1 MSVKSIG
8 FFTRLLDDVPA
19 DERYALAAAQIEKAE
34 SLGFETAWV
43 AQHHF
48 HGDEGG
54 LPALFPFLSY
64 VAARTTNIRLGTGV
78 VTLTMEDPIRV
89 AEDAVVTDILSGG
102 RLEVGFGSGGTPRS
116 YEAFG
121 QQFAQRH
128 ALMDRNLGIV
138 KTAWRG
144 EALPGHNYLWPS
156 GRGLDLRSWQ
166 ATFSAIG
173 AHKAGEAGDGLM
185 LSRTQPRLQGQEGAS
200 LADIQ
205 LPLVQAYLKSL
216 PAQVAPRIMASRSV
230 FVADDRAQALDFAR
244 TGLVRQVE
252 KFRASGHTI
261 DDSSIESLLRT
272 FDVHLGTPEEVV
284 RSLSADRT
292 LEHATEVTI
301 QVHSVDPPH
310 SFILRSLELFATQV
324 APALGWGKS
333 TVADLRRKA

>member
-1 MSVKSIG
+1 MSQKTIG
-8 FFTRLLDDVPA
+8 FFTRLLDNVPA
-19 DERYALAAAQIEKAE
+19 EERYALAAEQINKAE
-34 SLGFETAWV
+34 ALGFDTAWV

-64 VAARTTNIRLGTGV
+64 VAARTQRIRLGTGV
-78 VTLTMEDPIRV
+78 VTLTMENPVRV
-89 AEDAVVTDILSGG
+89 AEDAVVTDILSNG

-138 KTAWRG
+138 KAAWKG
-144 EALPGHNYLWPS
+144 EALPGQNHLWPA
-156 GRGLDLRSWQ
+156 GRGLELRSWQ
-166 ATFSAIG
+166 ATFSAVG
-173 AHKAGEAGDGLM
+173 AEKAGAAGDGLM
-185 LSRTQPRLQGQEGAS
+185 LSRTQPRPQGRTDAS

-205 LPLVQAYLKSL
+205 IPLIEAYLKNL
-216 PAQVAPRIMASRSV
+216 PAHVAPRIMASRSV
-230 FVADDRAQALDFAR
+230 FVADDRSLALDFAR
-244 TGLVRQVE
+244 TGLLRQVE

-261 DDSSIESLLRT
+261 DDSSVESLLRT

-284 RSLSADRT
+284 RSLSADRA
-292 LEHATEVTI
+292 LGHATEVTI

-324 APALGWGKS
+324 APALGWGTS
-333 TVADLRRKA
+333 NRADLRRKA

>member
-19 DERYALAAAQIEKAE
+19 GERYALAVEQIEKAE
-34 SLGFETAWV
+34 SLGFNTAWV

-64 VAARTTNIRLGTGV
+64 VAARTKRIRLGTGV

-121 QQFAQRH
+121 HQFAQRH
-128 ALMDRNLGIV
+128 ALMDRNLGVV
-138 KTAWRG
+138 KAAWKG
-144 EALPGHNYLWPS
+144 ESLPGRNHLWPD
-156 GRGLDLRSWQ
+156 GQGLEQRSWQ
-166 ATFSAIG
+166 ATFSAVG
-173 AHKAGEAGDGLM
+173 AQKAGEAGDGLM
-185 LSRTQPRLQGQEGAS
+185 LSRTQPRPQGQGNAS

-205 LPLVQAYLKSL
+205 LPLVQTYLESL
-216 PAQVAPRIMASRSV
+216 PAGAAPRIMASRSV

-244 TGLVRQVE
+244 NGLVRQVE

-261 DDSSIESLLRT
+261 DDSSIDSLLRT

-284 RSLSADRT
+284 RSLAADRT
-292 LEHATEVTI
+292 LEHATEVSI

-310 SFILRSLELFATQV
+310 PFILRSLELFATQV
-324 APALGWGKS
+324 VPALGWGKPNGG
-333 TVADLRRKA
+333 

>member
-19 DERYALAAAQIEKAE
+19 GERYALAVEQIEKAE
-34 SLGFETAWV
+34 SLGFNTAWV

-64 VAARTTNIRLGTGV
+64 VAARTKRIHLGTGV

-128 ALMDRNLGIV
+128 ALMDHHLRVV
-138 KTAWRG
+138 KAAWKG
-144 EALPGHNYLWPS
+144 ESLPGRNHLWPD
-156 GRGLDLRSWQ
+156 GQGLEQRSWQ

-173 AHKAGEAGDGLM
+173 AQKAGEAGDGLM
-185 LSRTQPRLQGQEGAS
+185 LSRTQPRPQGQEGAS

-205 LPLVQAYLKSL
+205 LPLVQTYLESL
-216 PAQVAPRIMASRSV
+216 PVGATPRIMASRSV

-244 TGLVRQVE
+244 NGLVRQVE

-261 DDSSIESLLRT
+261 DDSSIDSLLRT

-284 RSLSADRT
+284 RSLAADRT
-292 LEHATEVTI
+292 LEHATEVSI

-310 SFILRSLELFATQV
+310 PFILRSLELFAKQV
-324 APALGWGKS
+324 VPALGWGKPNGG
-333 TVADLRRKA
+333 